1 MLGIGDEW
9 MNLSRMDGYGFIV
22 HKRTGATGWGKEN
35 KSGWENE
42 ESQNKRWPKGRRSF
56 KETTMAPLTKGCS
69 TPSPSPSLAKDLSQ
83 FSAKSSPAF
92 RRLQIFKS
100 RNQQNTS
107 LKPPQKLLQTM
118 SLQTSPSGN
127 HFTIGVNPGA
137 HPDHLVILVNG
148 IIGRLERE
156 GERFTSHLMT
166 FIIFSF
172 FSVTLFEVNCNKIYV
187 IGVSLSNS
195 PHISSWVVL
204 YF

>member
-1 MLGIGDEW
+1 
-9 MNLSRMDGYGFIV
+9 
-22 HKRTGATGWGKEN
+22 
-35 KSGWENE
+35 
-42 ESQNKRWPKGRRSF
+42 
-56 KETTMAPLTKGCS
+56 MAPLTKGCS

-107 LKPPQKLLQTM
+107 LKPLQKSLQTM

-187 IGVSLSNS
+187 IGVSLSHS
-195 PHISSWVVL
+195 PHMPS
-204 YF
+204 